1 MLSGLKIKNILKYLI
16 IFSYISA
23 TVIIMFDN
31 DFTTLRIL
39 IPLIISLFI
48 VNFSR
53 EYWLYP
59 RNKPA
64 SYTIVSIILETI
76 LILIIGSFDKSSV
89 HILFFYV
96 MLSSMVL
103 MYPLKYSVLAAS
115 TFIVVEFSLSAVTKE
130 IPYSSMLS
138 MVVSLIVS
146 SVFVIGMSHL
156 VKMQINEKEKQ
167 ARINSELEQAY
178 KMLIENSAAVQK
190 LAIEEERTRMARE
203 IHDTL
208 AHTLTTLIVQLEAC
222 KKLAGADPSRLPGE
236 LEKAQELSRS
246 GFNDIKR
253 SIKALRPKVMED
265 KSLLA
270 SVTTV
275 INEVTENTGVKVA
288 LHSSLPQEL
297 KLSTGL
303 EVAIFRAIQESITNS
318 IRHGHATDIRVNIT
332 QVNGSIEVIVE
343 DNGLG
348 CTNIKAGYGL
358 KGIME
363 RINALNGKAEFTSSN
378 RNGFKTIINV
388 PTGN

>member
-115 TFIVVEFSLSAVTKE
+115 TFIVAEFSLSAVTKE

-138 MVVSLIVS
+138 MGVSLIVS

-270 SVTTV
+270 SVTTI
-275 INEVTENTGVKVA
+275 INEVMENTGVKVT

-318 IRHGHATDIRVNIT
+318 IRHGHATDVRVNIT

>member
-1 MLSGLKIKNILKYLI
+1 MLSGLKIKSILKYLVL
-16 IFSYISA
+16 FSYISA
-23 TVIIMFDN
+23 TAMIMFDN
-31 DFTTLRIL
+31 DFSSLKIL

-48 VNFSR
+48 INYSR

-64 SYTIVSIILETI
+64 SYAAASIILETL
-76 LILIIGSFDKSSV
+76 LILVIGTFDKSGV

-96 MLSSMVL
+96 MVSSMVL
-103 MYPLKYSVLAAS
+103 MYPFKYSVLAAS
-115 TFIVVEFSLSAVTKE
+115 TFIVAEYSLSTVTKE
-130 IPYSSMLS
+130 LSYSSMLS
-138 MVVSLIVS
+138 MVVSLVVS

-156 VKMQINEKEKQ
+156 VKMQIHEKEKQ

-178 KMLIENSAAVQK
+178 KMLIDNSAAVQK

-208 AHTLTTLIVQLEAC
+208 AHTLTSLIVQLEAC

-270 SVTTV
+270 SVTT
-275 INEVTENTGVKVA
+275 ITNEVMENTGVNITVN
-288 LHSSLPQEL
+288 SSLPLEL
-297 KLSTGL
+297 ELSTAM

-318 IRHGHATDIRVNIT
+318 IRHGHATDIIVRIT
-332 QVNGSIEVIVE
+332 QLNGSIEVIVE

-358 KGIME
+358 KGIRE
-363 RINALNGKAEFTSSN
+363 RINALNGRAEFTSSSQ
-378 RNGFKTIINV
+378 NGFKTIINI
-388 PTGN
+388 PIGN